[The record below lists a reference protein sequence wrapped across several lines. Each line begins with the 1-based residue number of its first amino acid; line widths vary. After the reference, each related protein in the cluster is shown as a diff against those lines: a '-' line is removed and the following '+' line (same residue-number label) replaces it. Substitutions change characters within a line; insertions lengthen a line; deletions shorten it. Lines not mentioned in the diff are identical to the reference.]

1 MSHYK
6 PYPVYKGSGVEWLGR
21 VPEHWDIHKL
31 KYLARFSGGGTP
43 SRDNLAY
50 WNGDIPWV
58 SPKDM
63 KAEVI
68 IGAEESIT
76 AEGLQNSTTTL
87 VAPDRVLL
95 VVRSGILKHTIPVA
109 INNVEVALNQDM
121 KALSFKPDQALSGFF
136 LRWVQGFNDDLLQAW
151 LKQGATVESIEQEYL
166 ADTIIPMPSVHE
178 QKMIVD
184 HLDRETARI
193 DGLVQKKTRFIEL
206 LREKRQA
213 LITHAVTK
221 GLSGLP
227 GANRN
232 AGACDGGPQGEG
244 RESPSTP
251 VKMKDSGVEWLGE
264 VPEHW
269 EALPLRRVV
278 AAVKTGGTPSEEQ
291 PSTDADGLAW
301 YTPGDFDGS
310 LILASSEKRVSAL
323 AVATGE
329 AKVYPT
335 GSVLVVSIGATLGK
349 VGFIVEPAS
358 ANQQINAV
366 VPNAR
371 MDGYFLAY
379 SLSVKTEAM
388 WFLANAATIGIMNQ
402 EKTKEIWL
410 SVPPPTEQKEIAEYL
425 DKETNRLDTLLG
437 KTERSIALLKERRSA
452 LIAAAVTGQIDLRE
466 AV

>member
-6 PYPVYKGSGVEWLGR
+6 PYPAYKDSGVEWLGA
-21 VPEHWDIHKL
+21 VPEHWLFHKL

-50 WNGDIPWV
+50 WNGDVPWV

-63 KAEVI
+63 KAETI

-76 AEGLQNSTTTL
+76 AEGLQNSTTSL
-87 VAPDRVLL
+87 VPPGRVLL

-121 KALSFKPDQALSGFF
+121 KALRLNPERALSSFF

-166 ADTIIPMPSVHE
+166 ADTIVPMPSVHE

-193 DGLVQKKTRFIEL
+193 DALVEKKSRFIEL

-221 GLSGLP
+221 GLDP
-227 GANRN
+227 TVR
-232 AGACDGGPQGEG
+232 
-244 RESPSTP
+244 
-251 VKMKDSGVEWLGE
+251 MKDSGVEWLGW

-278 AAVKTGGTPSEEQ
+278 SAVKTGGTPSEEQ
-291 PSTDADGLAW
+291 PSSDITDGLAW
-301 YTPGDFDGS
+301 YTPGDFGNG
-310 LILASSEKRVSAL
+310 LVLTTSEKRVSDL
-323 AVATGE
+323 AVSSGE
-329 AKVYPT
+329 AKVYPA

-349 VGFIVEPAS
+349 VGFISESCS

-366 VPNAR
+366 IPNSR
-371 MDGYFLAY
+371 VHGYFLAY
-379 SLSVKTEAM
+379 SLLVKSEAM

-402 EKTKEIWL
+402 EKTKDIWL
-410 SVPPPTEQKEIAEYL
+410 AVPPVAEQEAIATYL
-425 DKETNRLDTLLG
+425 DQESSRIDTLHRR
-437 KTERSIALLKERRSA
+437 TELSITLLKERRSA
-452 LIAAAVTGQIDLRE
+452 LITAAVTGQIDLRE
-466 AV
+466 TV